1 MRVLSTQAQ
10 HADTDLDVTMKFP
23 IQFFRPTLAAV
34 MAMTLVGCGGGGSGS
49 EETVIPKKTVTV
61 IASGLNEPKHMVFSD
76 GNLYVADQGASRILN
91 VTTGLAF
98 FQGNM
103 LQPIGLSANGA
114 DLIWTSSP
122 QGIYK
127 NSSVGVSGG
136 NWYGLGVLNRRLY
149 AASISPDRIYT
160 YYLSDPDPVKADF
173 SQVALGSVPVRSIT
187 QGSVQGI
194 GIYGSDVYAT
204 VTNPGIPNNNVVIK
218 LTTSVNPYYE
228 VMSSWGIFSLP
239 NAIVFSGNYA
249 YIANYGTPGTGDGGY
264 ISRKYMLDN
273 SPAERYMDATIGSWG
288 SLSPGFCGLAGLAVN
303 AGYLYAS
310 NGTCTSNINSNTI
323 LKIKL

>member
-34 MAMTLVGCGGGGSGS
+34 MAMALVGCGGGGSGS
-49 EETVIPKKTVTV
+49 EETVIPNKTVTV

-76 GNLYVADQGASRILN
+76 GNLYVADQGARRILN
-91 VTTGLAF
+91 VTTGQTFVSNNARS
-98 FQGNM
+98 
-103 LQPIGLSANGA
+103 PIGLVFNGSN
-114 DLIWTSSP
+114 LIWSSFGH
-122 QGIYK
+122 GIYM
-127 NSSVGVSGG
+127 NSDSTNSLTGNG
-136 NWYGLGVLNRRLY
+136 NWYGLAIFDNKLY
-149 AASISPDRIYT
+149 AANNSPNQILAYNLT
-160 YYLSDPDPVKADF
+160 NF
-173 SQVALGSVPVRSIT
+173 SQINIPNRTVSE
-187 QGSVQGI
+187 GSVQGLAV
-194 GIYGSDVYAT
+194 YGGAVYVT
-204 VTNPGIPNNNVVIK
+204 VSNSGAGLSNNNVVIK
-218 LTTSVNPYYE
+218 LIDTANGSGKYYD
-228 VMSSWGIFSLP
+228 VMNSWGVFSQP
-239 NAIVFSGNYA
+239 NAIVFDGNYA